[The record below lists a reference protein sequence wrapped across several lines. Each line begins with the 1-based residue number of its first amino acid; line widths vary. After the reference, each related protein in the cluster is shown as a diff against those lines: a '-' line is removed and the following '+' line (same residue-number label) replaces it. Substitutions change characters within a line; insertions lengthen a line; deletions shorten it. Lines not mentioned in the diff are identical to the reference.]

1 MTIVNLVETMWLIR
15 YTWPIE
21 ITYDQ
26 GGGFIGHEFKSILI
40 EQKYGIKTEP
50 DSSVNPQENA
60 TI

>member
-26 GGGFIGHEFKSILI
+26 GGEFIGQEFKSILI
-40 EQKYGIKTEP
+40 EQNYGIKTEP
-50 DSSVNPQENA
+50 DSSVNP
-60 TI
+60 